1 VPQTRFIAGVSF
13 VGIAGFFSVYRLRL
27 ELDFMSANVGKY
39 SVIIERDLV
48 VPMRDGTILR
58 ADVWRPD
65 SDDQFPVLIERTPY
79 DKTGSSESNLAAG
92 EFYASYGYVVVIQDV
107 RGRFASDGEFYPFR
121 DDADGEHQDGY
132 DTVEWAAEQP
142 WSNSKIGTIG
152 GSYSGAT
159 QYRMLSTQ
167 PPHLEA
173 QFVRQTS
180 ADYYDEWVY
189 RGGAFEHGFNTMW
202 TLKHTATNAGKL
214 AAIGSREE
222 INRRVKKASDDY
234 AIWLE
239 NTPIEPLS
247 PIADLHDWFSDWL
260 NHPNHDD
267 YWEELSN
274 VRLHHKVNVP
284 VHHFGS
290 WFDCFLIGTIRSYEG
305 MRLNAATSVAR
316 DGQRMTIGPWVH
328 NPGPADMREAGEVDF
343 GEQAILGWFETR
355 KRWFDHWL
363 KGVDNGVDSDKP
375 VKLFTMGINKWR
387 EFDEWPPAACKDTK
401 FYLSAGDSGSA
412 ISLNDGVLST
422 EKPDLLCE
430 VFDEYDSDPEN
441 PIRSF
446 GGGHLGDNNGPRDQ
460 RRYEDNVLT
469 YTTEVLKE
477 PLDVTGRVKA
487 VLHASSSAIDT
498 DWVVR
503 ITDVRPDGTSML
515 VCDGI
520 LRARFKDSFEKPIAL
535 VPYQPTEF
543 VVDLWATSH
552 VFQKG
557 HRLRVAVASSS
568 FPRWD
573 INWQTG
579 KNNALESSGIVAHNR
594 VFRDGI
600 RPSHVVL
607 PLL

>member
-1 VPQTRFIAGVSF
+1 
-13 VGIAGFFSVYRLRL
+13 
-27 ELDFMSANVGKY
+27 MSAVEGDY
-39 SVIIERDLV
+39 GVIIERNLE

-65 SDDQFPVLIERTPY
+65 ADGKFPVLIERTPY
-79 DKTGSSESNLAAG
+79 DKTGSSESNLGAG
-92 EFYASYGYVVVIQDV
+92 EYYASYGYVTLIQDV

-132 DTVEWAAEQP
+132 DTVEWASEQV
-142 WSNSKIGTIG
+142 WSNGKIGTIG

-173 QFVRQTS
+173 QFVRQSS

-202 TLKHTATNAGKL
+202 TLKHTSTNARKL
-214 AAIGSREE
+214 AQIGAEDE
-222 INRRVKKASDDY
+222 TAKRVDQASDDY
-234 AIWLE
+234 QAWLE
-239 NTPIEPLS
+239 HSPVSPL
-247 PIADLHDWFSDWL
+247 PPVADLHSWFSDWM
-260 NHPNHDD
+260 NHPNHDA
-267 YWEELSN
+267 YWEEFSN
-274 VRLHHKVNVP
+274 ARFHDKTNVP

-290 WFDCFLIGTIRSYEG
+290 WFDCFLNGTIRNYEG
-305 MRLNAATSVAR
+305 MRSKSTTAEVRTS
-316 DGQRMTIGPWVH
+316 QRMTIGPWVH
-328 NPGPADMREAGEVDF
+328 NPGPADLREAGEVDF

-363 KGVDNGVDSDKP
+363 KSADNGVDSDKP
-375 VKLFTMGINKWR
+375 VKLFAMGINKWR
-387 EFDEWPPAACKDTK
+387 EFDEWPPAVAKNTP
-401 FYLSAGDSGSA
+401 FYLSEGKSVSA
-412 ISLNDGVLST
+412 TSLNDGVLSKN
-422 EKPDLLCE
+422 KPRLFGE
-430 VFDEYDSDPEN
+430 VFDEYDSDPET

-460 RRYEDNVLT
+460 RGYEDNVLT
-469 YTTEVLKE
+469 YTTEVLDE

-503 ITDVRPDGTSML
+503 ITDVHPDGTSML

-535 VPYQPTEF
+535 VPHQPTEF

-594 VFRDGI
+594 IFRDEI
-600 RPSHVVL
+600 RPSQVIL

>member
-1 VPQTRFIAGVSF
+1 MMAVEGDY
-13 VGIAGFFSVYRLRL
+13 G
-27 ELDFMSANVGKY
+27 
-39 SVIIERDLV
+39 VIIERNMD

-65 SDDQFPVLIERTPY
+65 ADGRFPVLIERTPY
-79 DKTGSSESNLAAG
+79 DKGGSSESNLGAG
-92 EFYASYGYVVVIQDV
+92 EYYASHGYVVVIQDV

-121 DDADGEHQDGY
+121 DDADGEHQDGF
-132 DTVEWAAEQP
+132 DTVEWTAEQP
-142 WSNSKIGTIG
+142 WSNGKIGTIG

-173 QFVRQTS
+173 QFVRQSS

-202 TLKHTATNAGKL
+202 TLKHTSTNARKL
-214 AAIGSREE
+214 APVGSEDE
-222 INRRVKKASDDY
+222 INRRVEIASGDY
-234 AIWLE
+234 AKWLE
-239 NTPIEPLS
+239 NTPISPLS
-247 PIADLHDWFSDWL
+247 PIADLHDWFGDWM
-260 NHPNHDD
+260 NHPNHDEF
-267 YWEELSN
+267 WEELSN
-274 VRLHHKVNVP
+274 ARFHDKTNVP

-290 WFDCFLIGTIRSYEG
+290 WFDCFLNGTIRSYEG
-305 MRLNAATSVAR
+305 MRSNAATPEAR
-316 DGQRMTIGPWVH
+316 AGQRMTIGPWVH
-328 NPGPADMREAGEVDF
+328 NPGPADMREAGAVDF
-343 GEQAILGWFETR
+343 GEQAKLGWFETR

-375 VKLFTMGINKWR
+375 VKLFAMGINKWR
-387 EFDEWPPAACKDTK
+387 EFDEWPPAAAKETP
-401 FYLSAGDSGSA
+401 FYLSAGKSVSA
-412 ISLNDGVLST
+412 TSLNDGVLSKN
-422 EKPDLLCE
+422 KPRLFGE
-430 VFDEYDSDPEN
+430 VFDEYDSDPKK

-460 RRYEDNVLT
+460 RGYEDNVLT
-469 YTTEVLKE
+469 YTTEVLDE

-503 ITDVRPDGTSML
+503 ITDVHPDGTSML

-520 LRARFKDSFEKPIAL
+520 LRARFKDSFEKPTAL

-579 KNNALESSGIVAHNR
+579 KNNALESSGIIAHNR
-594 VFRDGI
+594 IFRDEI
-600 RPSHVVL
+600 RSSHVIL

>member
-1 VPQTRFIAGVSF
+1 MMAVEGDY
-13 VGIAGFFSVYRLRL
+13 G
-27 ELDFMSANVGKY
+27 
-39 SVIIERDLV
+39 VIIERNMD

-65 SDDQFPVLIERTPY
+65 ADGRFPVLIERTPY
-79 DKTGSSESNLAAG
+79 DKGGSSESNLGAG
-92 EFYASYGYVVVIQDV
+92 EFYASHGYVVVIQDV

-121 DDADGEHQDGY
+121 DDADGEHQDGF
-132 DTVEWAAEQP
+132 DTVEWTAEQP
-142 WSNSKIGTIG
+142 WSNGKIGTIG

-173 QFVRQTS
+173 QFVRQSST
-180 ADYYDEWVY
+180 DYYDEWVY

-202 TLKHTATNAGKL
+202 TLKHTSTNARKL
-214 AAIGSREE
+214 APVGSEDE
-222 INRRVKKASDDY
+222 INIRVEIASGDY
-234 AIWLE
+234 AKWLE
-239 NTPIEPLS
+239 NTPISPLS
-247 PIADLHDWFSDWL
+247 PIADLHDWFGDWM

-267 YWEELSN
+267 FWEELSN
-274 VRLHHKVNVP
+274 ARFHDKTNVP

-305 MRLNAATSVAR
+305 MRSNAATPEAR
-316 DGQRMTIGPWVH
+316 AGQRMTIGPWVH
-328 NPGPADMREAGEVDF
+328 NPGPADMREAGAVDF
-343 GEQAILGWFETR
+343 GEQAKLGWFETR

-375 VKLFTMGINKWR
+375 VKLFAMGINKWR
-387 EFDEWPPAACKDTK
+387 EFDEWPPAAAKDTP
-401 FYLSAGDSGSA
+401 FYLSAGASSSA
-412 ISLNDGVLST
+412 KSLNDGILSAY
-422 EKPDLLCE
+422 KPDLFGE
-430 VFDEYDSDPEN
+430 VFDEYDSDPKT

-460 RRYEDNVLT
+460 RGYEDNVLT
-469 YTTEVLKE
+469 YTTEVLDE
-477 PLDVTGRVKA
+477 PIDVTGRVKA

-503 ITDVRPDGTSML
+503 ITDVHPDGTSML

-520 LRARFKDSFEKPIAL
+520 LRARFNDSFEKPTAL

-579 KNNALESSGIVAHNR
+579 KNNALESSGIIAHNR
-594 VFRDGI
+594 IFRDEI
-600 RPSHVVL
+600 RSSHVIL